1 MKLIFA
7 SDIDNILIYEEN
19 NIKYKRCT
27 EVKNNPLPLGNTNKY
42 IYFDFFFLIHGCKFF
57 FHFYVSCSIIPGFNY
72 YFKLFLKVYSMHVIS
87 I

>member
-27 EVKNNPLPLGNTNKY
+27 EMKNNPLPLGNTKIY
-42 IYFDFFFLIHGCKFF
+42 IFRFFFLIHGCNFF
-57 FHFYVSCSIIPGFNY
+57 FF
-72 YFKLFLKVYSMHVIS
+72 VILRCCQKYGYEN
-87 I
+87 IKI